1 MHKTIKSI
9 CLLITMLAAMTVQA
23 EPARVL
29 LMGTFH
35 FDSPG
40 LDVVKT
46 EHIDVMSET
55 SQSYLQQLSQR
66 IAASQPTAVLL
77 EFNPDNH
84 EKINAEYQQYLTG
97 NFALPA
103 NEIYQ
108 LGFRVAKLAG
118 LREVHSFDERDVH
131 WQGQALMDH
140 LTNKEP
146 EVMQQLQQK
155 IATITAEMQADH
167 QSLSLQQLLVKNNQ
181 PETDQQNMDF
191 YLYTNAVGAGAG
203 FVGADAS
210 ASWWHRNFR
219 MYARIQQQA
228 TPGARLFVLGGQG
241 HTAIIRQL
249 LNIDARLIEQSVL
262 PILQGQPE

>member
-1 MHKTIKSI
+1 MMIKNPFQV
-9 CLLITMLAAMTVQA
+9 CLAVMLMCAFNAVA
-23 EPARVL
+23 ETPKVL

-35 FDSPG
+35 FNSPG

-46 EHIDVMSET
+46 EHIDVMDET
-55 SQSYLQQLSQR
+55 SQAYLERLSER
-66 IAASQPTAVLL
+66 IAATHPTAVLL

-84 EKINAEYQQYLTG
+84 AKINAEYQQYLASD
-97 NFALPA
+97 FELPV

-118 LREVHSFDERDVH
+118 LKEVHSFDERSVQ

-140 LTNKEP
+140 LNNHEP

-155 IATITAEMQADH
+155 IAEVTAQMQADH

-181 PETDQQNMDF
+181 TQTDQQNMDF
-191 YLYTNAVGAGAG
+191 YLYTNAVGADQD
-203 FVGADAS
+203 FVGADAT

-219 MYARIQQQA
+219 MYARIQQHA

-241 HTAIIRQL
+241 HTAILRQL
-249 LNIDARLIEQSVL
+249 LNIDSRLVEAPVL
-262 PILQGQPE
+262 PLLQAAP